1 MYILYPMQLSW
12 QEKPSPPEGQLQ
24 EWQLPSPD
32 VTNAAF
38 SLESCSEHAGA
49 KCALT
54 NETWFYKM
62 EATLWDAMPLVALK
76 IFTAQVGLE
85 WCVINQYV
93 SAFVYNLQ
101 VLSNFGRKHP
111 GVHHGH
117 SLCHLFPVLTIA
129 LCPHSIRC

>member
-1 MYILYPMQLSW
+1 MYDINTCNMYPMAVA
-12 QEKPSPPEGQLQ
+12 QEKVSPPGQLQ
-24 EWQLPSPD
+24 EWLPSP
-32 VTNAAF
+32 
-38 SLESCSEHAGA
+38 SLEGA
-49 KCALT
+49 PCGKLT
-54 NETWFYKM
+54 NEVLPRWFYKM

-93 SAFVYNLQ
+93 SAFVYDLF
-101 VLSNFGRKHP
+101 VLSNFGLKHP